1 MRATTKMVMATTVI
15 SLLGSWSGCMG
26 DAPKPQGG
34 GAVDPWGG
42 SSSGGS
48 AAGSGSNSGAGLA
61 EDPSGAAGAAA
72 SSAKKPRSPSSSS
85 FGSSF
90 GSPFGGG
97 MLGGLAMLSKIGE
110 ALREPG
116 PYEAPTRSADYDE
129 GKPHWV
135 VLPLG
140 GAIVERAAL
149 SFSLSGTG
157 SGVELRDVK
166 RRFDALAQQPEVTGA
181 VLRFSDLEVSY
192 PDAGELADS
201 ILRLRTRGK
210 RVICHSQG
218 TGNVEYL
225 VMTACERIVIAPL
238 GQIAITGP
246 AALPVHL
253 HPLLKRFG
261 VVADFLHVGTYKG
274 AAEPYTHDAPS
285 AESTEVLGQ
294 ILDRHYATMVETIAV
309 RRRLAEAEVK
319 ALIDQGVHTPAR
331 AVAAKLADAVESFD
345 AVLAELKGAWVMEE
359 LEPEAQLTA
368 ADPDRASARLMQFL
382 GVEPAPRPSHPHVA
396 VVYAVGDIVDGRGEG
411 VLGARQEIAGD
422 TLVAALRV
430 LTRDDSVKAVV
441 LRVDSGGGSAQASE
455 LIWQAMKELRARK
468 PLVVSMSDAAASGGY
483 YISCLANKIYAQP
496 DTLTGSIGVIGGK
509 FALGPALAAQG
520 VRTYPVGRGK
530 RATMMTS
537 LGAWSPSEREVMQA
551 MMDDVYQTF
560 VQRVADGRNK
570 TVDEIKAI
578 AQGRIWTGARAKELG
593 LVDELGGLDAAYA
606 EAVKLGG
613 VAEGAEPEVYPP
625 AATLR
630 DLAVSFGGEGVQAKL
645 ASGLGGMRAELAAL
659 RLVDPRVAGLAEH
672 LLAQL
677 LRFQQSA
684 VQAVAWVPSVR

>member
-1 MRATTKMVMATTVI
+1 MRATTKLVMATTVI

-34 GAVDPWGG
+34 SAVDPWAG
-42 SSSGGS
+42 SSSAGS
-48 AAGSGSNSGAGLA
+48 AAGSGADSRSGLA
-61 EDPSGAAGAAA
+61 EDPSGSSSAAPAAR
-72 SSAKKPRSPSSSS
+72 SAKKPRAPSSSS
-85 FGSSF
+85 FGSS
-90 GSPFGGG
+90 FGGG

-116 PYEAPTRSADYDE
+116 PYEALTKSADYDE

-140 GAIVERAAL
+140 GAIVERSAF
-149 SFSLSGTG
+149 SFSLSGSS

-166 RRFDALAQQPEVTGA
+166 QRLGALAQQPEVTGA

-274 AAEPYTHDAPS
+274 AAEPFTHDAPS

-294 ILDRHYATMVETIAV
+294 ILDRHYATMVETIAT

-331 AVAAKLADAVESFD
+331 AVAAKLADAVQSFD
-345 AVLAELKGAWVMEE
+345 AVLAELKGPWVMEE

-396 VVYAVGDIVDGRGEG
+396 VVYAVGDIVDGRGDG

-430 LTRDDSVKAVV
+430 LTRDDAVKAVV

-537 LGAWSPSEREVMQA
+537 LGAWTPSEREVMQA

-570 TVDEIKAI
+570 TVEEVKTI

-613 VAEGAEPEVYPP
+613 VAEDAEPEVYPP

-645 ASGLGGMRAELAAL
+645 ASDLVGMRAELAAL

-677 LRFQQSA
+677 LRFQRSS